1 MKEKILII
9 EDDPLIRNE
18 LKTLLQSNSYK
29 TVAPEDF
36 SDVIDQIKAEQ
47 PHLIILDIK
56 LPGTSGF
63 SLCTEIRTFSTVIPS
78 TNSVRYIIF
87 YLHKHS
93 IQNQFTFS
101 ALN

>member
-56 LPGTSGF
+56 LPVAFLSAPRF
-63 SLCTEIRTFSTVIPS
+63 AHFPKCQSSL
-78 TNSVRYIIF
+78 
-87 YLHKHS
+87 
-93 IQNQFTFS
+93 
-101 ALN
+101 